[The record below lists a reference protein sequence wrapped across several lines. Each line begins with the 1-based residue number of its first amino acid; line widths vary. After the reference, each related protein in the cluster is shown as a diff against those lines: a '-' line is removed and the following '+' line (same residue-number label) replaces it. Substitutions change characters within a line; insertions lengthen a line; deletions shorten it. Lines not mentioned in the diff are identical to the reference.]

1 MASSDSDGKNMA
13 TAPPTAT
20 KTFYHDDFNYG
31 VNVAQAEKSIRLA
44 FLRKVYGI
52 VCTQLLLTTAT
63 CALFMFVPTL
73 KAFIQTSHAIVFICM
88 ALTIVTLVALMMKQ
102 REAPTNMYLLMAF
115 TFFEA
120 VTLAN
125 VVLEAF
131 FLTLA
136 ITTALTAFTFQSK
149 YDFSAW
155 GAGLISI
162 LWMLIVAGFLQL
174 FFKSEA
180 ADMVLAIGGAL
191 LFCAFIIFDTQLILK
206 RLSPEDYIIAAINL
220 YLDIIN
226 LFIELLR
233 ILNHLSN
240 RG

>member
-1 MASSDSDGKNMA
+1 MA

-115 TFFEA
+115 VSLVYSFTIYDS
-120 VTLAN
+120 VI
-125 VVLEAF
+125 VLEAF